1 MTDAL
6 APEQPGEESIKELTL
21 EQAFNVAQQ
30 LHRKG
35 FLDDAEP
42 FYQRI
47 LAVSPDQADCLHFL
61 GLLRYQRG
69 EKQTGLESVRR
80 SIEINPLHAGWLN
93 NLGNIYLEMQQFDD
107 ATQAFQRA
115 LELDQRHPEAY
126 GNFGALL
133 KAKGLYKEAEE
144 AYLRAIELNPDN
156 ADVYNNLGNLM
167 MDTKRTREG
176 VAFYCKAITL
186 MPQHR
191 EAKKLLGI
199 AYYTIGEID
208 KAAQVYREW
217 LEQEPGNPIALHH
230 LAACTKENVPLRAQN
245 NYVETT
251 FDAFAASF
259 DEKLQKLEYR
269 APQLIADKL
278 DQMIAPGQA
287 PLNILD
293 AGCGTGLCGP
303 LVRQYAAKLTGVDL
317 SAGMLEKAKTRGV
330 YDALEKDELTH
341 FIDTHPGEYDVILSA
356 DTLVYFG
363 DLSAVMAAAKRAL
376 KPNAALKAQ
385 LLFTVEAVPDDCDQN
400 YLINPHG
407 RYAHNAHYL
416 DQALRTAGFDTIAID
431 NVILRKESGSPVRG
445 FLVSCR

>member
-1 MTDAL
+1 MTDTLEA
-6 APEQPGEESIKELTL
+6 EQHNEEIIQELTL
-21 EQAFNVAQQ
+21 EQLFSVAQQ

-35 FLDDAEP
+35 FLNDAEP
-42 FYQRI
+42 LYQRI
-47 LAVSPDQADCLHFL
+47 LDAYPEQADSLHFL
-61 GLLRYQRG
+61 GLLQYQRG
-69 EKQTGLESVRR
+69 EKQAGLDSVLR
-80 SIEINPLHAGWLN
+80 SIELNPDHPGWLN
-93 NLGNIYLEMQQFDD
+93 NLGNIHLEMQQFDE
-107 ATQAFQRA
+107 ATAAFRRA
-115 LELDQRHPEAY
+115 LELNPDHPEAY

-133 KAKGLYKEAEE
+133 KAKGLYEEAEKT
-144 AYLRAIELNPDN
+144 YLRAIELNPEN

-176 VAFYCKAITL
+176 VAYYCKAITL
-186 MPQHR
+186 MPKHK

-217 LEQEPGNPIALHH
+217 LEQEPNNPIALHH
-230 LAACTKENVPLRAQN
+230 LAACTKENVPLRAQDD
-245 NYVETT
+245 YVETT

-278 DQMIAPGQA
+278 SQVIPAKQA
-287 PLNILD
+287 DLTILD

-303 LVRQYAAKLTGVDL
+303 LVRQYAQQLIGVDL

-341 FIDTHPGEYDVILSA
+341 FIDAHPGEYDVILSA

-363 DLSAVMAAAKRAL
+363 DLSAVMTAAKRAL
-376 KPNAALKAQ
+376 KPNATVKAQ
-385 LLFTVEAVPDDCDQN
+385 LLFTVEAVPDACDQN

-407 RYAHNAHYL
+407 RYAHRAAYL
-416 DQALRTAGFDTIAID
+416 EQVVRQAGFTQINID
-431 NVILRKESGSPVRG
+431 NVILRMESGSPVRG